1 MARIER
7 KDRMAVSDAK
17 KGIYTM
23 KKLYIYSLE
32 YDYKKQKYVVQ
43 MDYLFATD
51 QGSHYQPVDV
61 PEKRAFTKIA
71 IYKRC
76 IGSLIDSY
84 NDFVVLEK
92 PEYEKAKRIFKR
104 MIEQRI
110 SVLMGEMYR
119 YEEMKIAVEDF
130 KQEEC
135 EDYETD

>member
-1 MARIER
+1 
-7 KDRMAVSDAK
+7 
-17 KGIYTM
+17 M

-76 IGSLIDSY
+76 IDSLVDSY

-92 PEYEKAKRIFKR
+92 PEYAKAKRIFKR

>member
-71 IYKRC
+71 MWR
-76 IGSLIDSY
+76 
-84 NDFVVLEK
+84 
-92 PEYEKAKRIFKR
+92 
-104 MIEQRI
+104 
-110 SVLMGEMYR
+110 
-119 YEEMKIAVEDF
+119 
-130 KQEEC
+130 
-135 EDYETD
+135 

>member
-1 MARIER
+1 MSAAYVGEVIR
-7 KDRMAVSDAK
+7 
-17 KGIYTM
+17 T
-23 KKLYIYSLE
+23 KKLYIYLLE

-43 MDYLFATD
+43 MDYLFAID

-71 IYKRC
+71 IYKRS

-92 PEYEKAKRIFKR
+92 PDYAKAKRIFKL

-110 SVLMGEMYR
+110 NILMGKMYR
-119 YEEMKIAVEDF
+119 YEDMKMAVEDF
-130 KQEEC
+130 KQEVNGEN
-135 EDYETD
+135 ELL